1 MAMLKT
7 IPRVAL
13 IIVFMPFLLFAI
25 VLWSPIRKMLF
36 A

>member
-1 MAMLKT
+1 MAIIKA

-13 IIVFMPFLLFAI
+13 ILVFMPFLLFAI
-25 VLWSPIRKMLF
+25 VLWSPIRKMIF